1 VAASQ
6 RGEQNREQGDAEDPH
21 RREEESARID
31 ERFAGTRLRDGGRR
45 FRRPRHII
53 EMMVAMTEP
62 MPRDVMVDPAC
73 GTCGF
78 PVAVGEYLREHHP
91 ELLSD
96 PELRE
101 HFNHGLFHGFD
112 FDNTM
117 LRIVAMN
124 MLLNGVE
131 NPDVSYRDSLS
142 EDSAS
147 EEDKYTWSWPTRPS
161 PTRWITRAP
170 AASCSGW

>member
-1 VAASQ
+1 
-6 RGEQNREQGDAEDPH
+6 
-21 RREEESARID
+21 
-31 ERFAGTRLRDGGRR
+31 
-45 FRRPRHII
+45 
-53 EMMVAMTEP
+53 
-62 MPRDVMVDPAC
+62 MVDPAC

-101 HFNHGLFHGFD
+101 YFNHGLFHGFD

-117 LRIVAMN
+117 LRIGAMN